1 VEKLKIRIKSDFW
14 RRFLREMTGANV
26 HDQCHRDTLTV
37 DAIARVLDG
46 TEWSSDTL
54 PVVADILRSAGRT
67 VRDVDEAGELV
78 YCKYCYKDVTPDD
91 NGEQARCSECGAGLT
106 PARM

>member
-1 VEKLKIRIKSDFW
+1 MHKTVVTVRVPTRVAKFLVAAGCQAADVTDKLA
-14 RRFLREMTGANV
+14 L
-26 HDQCHRDTLTV
+26 

-46 TEWSSDTL
+46 TEWDSGTL

-67 VRDVDEAGELV
+67 VRDVDEADELV
-78 YCKYCYKDVTPDD
+78 YCKYCYKEVTPDD
-91 NGEQARCSECGAGLT
+91 NGEQVRCSECGAGLT